1 MLAQPL
7 ALFGSCVEMGEGV
20 RGVGGMEGGR
30 EGEGFNVSI
39 PTHEICS

>member
-7 ALFGSCVEMGEGV
+7 ALFGSCVEMGEGEAG
-20 RGVGGMEGGR
+20 RGEGG
-30 EGEGFNVSI
+30 GFNVSI